1 MSALVTLETVSK
13 NFGTAPSLASRL
25 AGKLGERRPPA
36 TVRAV
41 SEVDLSVE
49 VGAVMG
55 LVGESG
61 CGKSTLARLVAGLYP
76 PSAGRVLHGPKDL
89 AGMNAAE
96 RRAAQLAVPMVFQ
109 DATASLNP
117 RMRVLDI
124 VGEAPVTHG
133 LVKASEKRAYVAD
146 LLGRV
151 SLGAEAMDRF
161 PHQFSGGQRARIG
174 IARALAVRPRMLVLD
189 ESVAALDVSIQAQ
202 VLNLFLDLRR
212 DLGLTYLFVSHDLGV
227 IEHVASRVAVMYLG
241 RIVEEAPAE
250 TLFSA
255 PAHPYT
261 TSLLAETPKLVP
273 GKRRFRG
280 LQGEPP
286 SPLAPPPG
294 CAFHPRCPQVI
305 DRCRV
310 ERPEPR
316 AIGDGHR
323 VACHRDRAEFG

>member
-1 MSALVTLETVSK
+1 MTALVALETVSK
-13 NFGTAPSLASRL
+13 EFGGSPSLAARIARL
-25 AGKLGERRPPA
+25 LGERRPPA

-41 SEVDLSVE
+41 TAVDLAVAAGE
-49 VGAVMG
+49 VVG

-61 CGKSTLARLVAGLYP
+61 CGKSTLARVVAGLYA
-76 PSAGRVLHGPKDL
+76 PSAGRMLRGGRDF
-89 AGMNAAE
+89 AALPAPE
-96 RRAAQLAVPMVFQ
+96 RRAERLAVQMVFQ
-109 DATASLNP
+109 DATAALNP
-117 RMRVLDI
+117 RLTVLDS
-124 VGEAPVTHG
+124 VGEAPVAHG
-133 LVKASEKRAYVAD
+133 LVRRQEKRDYVAD
-146 LLGRV
+146 LLARV
-151 SLGAEAMDRF
+151 SLGADAMGRY

-227 IEHVASRVAVMYLG
+227 IAHVATRVAVMYLG

-250 TLFSA
+250 ALFST

-261 TSLLAETPKLVP
+261 ISLLAQTPRLEP
-273 GKRRFRG
+273 GRRRYRG
-280 LQGEPP
+280 LPGEPP
-286 SPLAPPPG
+286 SPLAPPSG
-294 CAFHPRCPQVI
+294 CAFHPRCLHVI

-316 AIGDGHR
+316 SLGDGRR
-323 VACHRDRAEFG
+323 VACHRDRADFF